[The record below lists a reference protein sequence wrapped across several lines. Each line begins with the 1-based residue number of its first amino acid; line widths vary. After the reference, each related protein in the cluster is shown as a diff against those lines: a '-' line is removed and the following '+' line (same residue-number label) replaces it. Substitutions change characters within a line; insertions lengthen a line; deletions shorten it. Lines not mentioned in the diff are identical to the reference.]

1 MFSTAGGGKGLND
14 LFVNYREP
22 VPEPEAEFACP
33 KRQPLIKTYIFKA
46 ILAELNHKMKK
57 HKSREPEAP
66 HHHFFHCLN
75 IQHTKNEDELV
86 ENEIPEFIL
95 EML

>member
-1 MFSTAGGGKGLND
+1 
-14 LFVNYREP
+14 
-22 VPEPEAEFACP
+22 
-33 KRQPLIKTYIFKA
+33 
-46 ILAELNHKMKK
+46 MKK
-57 HKSREPEAP
+57 YKSREPEAP

>member
-1 MFSTAGGGKGLND
+1 
-14 LFVNYREP
+14 
-22 VPEPEAEFACP
+22 
-33 KRQPLIKTYIFKA
+33 
-46 ILAELNHKMKK
+46 MKK
-57 HKSREPEAP
+57 YKSREPEAP
-66 HHHFFHCLN
+66 HDHFFHCLN

>member
-1 MFSTAGGGKGLND
+1 
-14 LFVNYREP
+14 
-22 VPEPEAEFACP
+22 
-33 KRQPLIKTYIFKA
+33 
-46 ILAELNHKMKK
+46 MKK

-75 IQHTKNEDELV
+75 IQHAKNEDELV

-95 EML
+95 EMLSRKTFGYCSEGTDQSMCRGEREGKR